1 MRMLKCWLKGHWKGV
16 EVFLMTIDNLI
27 SCLSNMQ
34 QHEKPSKQIEKVISE
49 GSKVITSAPWWKHFL
64 IWTINFSIVLRLVFA
79 LPCFICVRSLTS
91 ENLCLFPSSERGWS
105 RQPKSRRWCLA
116 LIICNVTTQKPS
128 LAHICD
134 GEAWGK
140 EHWLIFARPG
150 KNEITCAMVI
160 YNDFSTC
167 KIALKWC
174 TRRAI

>member
-105 RQPKSRRWCLA
+105 RQPKIKRMMFGINNLQCHDTKTITGPYLWWRSLGEGA
-116 LIICNVTTQKPS
+116 LIDFRP
-128 LAHICD
+128 A
-134 GEAWGK
+134 GK
-140 EHWLIFARPG
+140 KRDYLRNGHL
-150 KNEITCAMVI
+150 
-160 YNDFSTC
+160 
-167 KIALKWC
+167 
-174 TRRAI
+174 